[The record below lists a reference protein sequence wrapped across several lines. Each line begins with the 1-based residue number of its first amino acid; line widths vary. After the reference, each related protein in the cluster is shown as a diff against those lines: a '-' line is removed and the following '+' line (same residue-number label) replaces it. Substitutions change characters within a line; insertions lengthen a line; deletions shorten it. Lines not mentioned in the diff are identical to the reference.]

1 MLSSIATPFGHN
13 TPTSHQISTDYGL
26 SQRKRT
32 HSPNMTQDPRVL
44 LQKADKALSGAS
56 GGFSWFGGRSEKY
69 ESAADLY
76 TQAANA
82 FRVQKMNKEA
92 GQAFE
97 KAASIQTTNLNE
109 PDDAANNLQEAF
121 KVYRKSDPED
131 AARVLSSAIQHYVLR
146 GNLRRA
152 ATQQQYL
159 AELYEVELG
168 DMKKA
173 LEAYEKAADWFDG
186 DNAEALANK
195 HYLKV
200 ADLAALES
208 DYYKAITNYERIGR
222 SSINNNLM
230 KWSVKDYLLKA
241 GICHLATKDL
251 VETNRALESYRE
263 LDPSFASTREHQLL
277 VDLTQAVEGGDPEG
291 FGDKLRQYDQLSKLD
306 KWKTTLFLR
315 IKNNIEEAEEDFS

>member
-1 MLSSIATPFGHN
+1 MS
-13 TPTSHQISTDYGL
+13 
-26 SQRKRT
+26 
-32 HSPNMTQDPRVL
+32 QDPRVL
-44 LQKADKALSGAS
+44 LQKTPLFVNQADKALSGAS
-56 GGFSWFGGRSEKY
+56 GGFAWFGGRSEKY

-97 KAASIQTTNLNE
+97 KAASIQTQNLNE

-291 FGDKLRQYDQLSKLD
+291 FGDKLRQFDQLSKLD

>member
-1 MLSSIATPFGHN
+1 MTKGGIAN
-13 TPTSHQISTDYGL
+13 DVSHPASNQ
-26 SQRKRT
+26 
-32 HSPNMTQDPRVL
+32 
-44 LQKADKALSGAS
+44 ADKALSGAS
-56 GGFSWFGGRSEKY
+56 GGFSWFGGRTEKY

-97 KAASIQTTNLNE
+97 KAAKIQTQSLNE
-109 PDDAANNLQEAF
+109 PDDAANTLQEAF

-159 AELYEVELG
+159 AEVYEVELG

-173 LEAYEKAADWFDG
+173 LDAYEKAAEWFEG

-195 HYLKV
+195 HFLKV
-200 ADLAALES
+200 ADLSAMNE
-208 DYYKAITNYERIGR
+208 DYYKAINNYERIAR
-222 SSINNNLM
+222 QSTNNQLM
-230 KWSVKDYLLKA
+230 KWSVKDYFLKA

-251 VETNRALESYRE
+251 VESNRALESYRE
-263 LDPSFASTREHQLL
+263 IDPTFASTREHQLL
-277 VDLTQAVEGGDPEG
+277 VDLLQAVEAGDQEQ
-291 FGDKLRQYDQLSKLD
+291 FADKLFQFDQLSKLD
-306 KWKTTLFLR
+306 KWKTTILLR
-315 IKNNIEEAEEDFS
+315 IKNSIEEAEEDFS